1 MGCCWALML
10 VMFGVGMSSPWLMLV
25 LTAVMVAEKNL
36 TAGRRFADAV
46 GVVLLLAAAAVILL

>member
-1 MGCCWALML
+1 ML